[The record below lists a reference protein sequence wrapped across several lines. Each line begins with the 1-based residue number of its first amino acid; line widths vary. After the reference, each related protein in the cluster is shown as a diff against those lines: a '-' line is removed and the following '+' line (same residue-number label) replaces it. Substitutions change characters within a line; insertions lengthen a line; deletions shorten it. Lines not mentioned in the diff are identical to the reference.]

1 MKESIES
8 EMDIRCGNNNDSK
21 EKLERLCKAEAEKLL
36 PTIEVPNDKIVRVP
50 CWTDGGGFA
59 ELICICNFS
68 KDANGAISFDLDFTE
83 STL

>member
-1 MKESIES
+1 MSIH
-8 EMDIRCGNNNDSK
+8 CGHNNDSM
-21 EKLERLCKAEAEKLL
+21 EKLESLCKAEAEKLL

-50 CWTDGGGFA
+50 CWTGGYGFA

-68 KDANGAISFDLDFTE
+68 RNSVGVVNFDLDFSE